1 MDVNQLVQTYERFE
15 TDIQYQEQRTQLMN
29 PVSYIMGLKSKRI
42 RPLLVLVGYS
52 CYGTDVTRVLDAAF
66 GIEIFHNF
74 TLMHDDIMDEASL
87 RRGMPATHI
96 RYGINEAIISGDAMS
111 IMAYD
116 YIMKNCNDEQL
127 REVLNIFN
135 KTSLDICVGQQMDM
149 EFEKC
154 ASVESDQYIEMIRLK
169 TAVFLGM
176 ALQIGARIG
185 GASSDEAQSMF
196 EYGQSLG
203 IAFQIQDDLLDLIGD
218 QDKVGKIKGG
228 DLIRNKKTF
237 LVCKAHELADQT
249 QRSKLDH
256 FMSDVDINPID
267 KVEEITSIFEKIDLF
282 KIVQSEIDSYFDK
295 ANSILKSLNLNAT
308 RNELLHTITQMIRDR
323 KS

>member
-1 MDVNQLVQTYERFE
+1 MDVNQLVQIYERFE

-116 YIMKNCNDEQL
+116 YIMKNCNDEHL

-154 ASVESDQYIEMIRLK
+154 ASVESEQYIEMIRLK

-218 QDKVGKIKGG
+218 QDKVGKVKGG
-228 DLIRNKKTF
+228 DLMRNKKTF
-237 LVCKAHELADQT
+237 LVCKANELADQT
-249 QRSKLDH
+249 QRSELDH
-256 FMSDVDINPID
+256 FMSDVDMNPND
-267 KVEEITSIFEKIDLF
+267 KVEGITSIFEKIDLF